1 MYDIFSVTAKG
12 DRRIM
17 SLKKFSQNSSNGERR
32 SDRYRSNYSGPRH
45 VNDDVSGDE
54 VSDRR
59 HSSDYSRSDRL
70 RSYGSE
76 DRERVDISERSS
88 RSDYEVNDY
97 SERTS
102 ADYRRNAGRGTETR
116 SSFRSR
122 RRVYDELPDV
132 NSKEFFLD
140 SDSSD
145 DDYEDVLSVYRDEE
159 KSFDQR
165 LEEGR
170 EAVRSRHRSNVK
182 KRKQMRFSLV
192 LIIIDILVLLV
203 LGILFFTGKI
213 HPETWFGNK
222 EKAETTAAVETTVP
236 EESDIEE
243 ESAQAMAQETLTQL
257 IATSDIQAAM
267 YDYDAAVQT
276 LSTSSFAQDP
286 AVQAKIQ
293 EYQTTAASCVAFDNS
308 QVTHV
313 FFHILCVDTD
323 RAFTNDAAGKDF
335 NQVMTTIPEF
345 EAILQ
350 QMYERGFVLVGLH
363 DMAEIQIQEDGTEKM
378 VKKQIMLPP
387 GKKAFVMSEDDV
399 CYYEYMEG
407 KGFAD
412 KMVLDENG
420 KLKLQYTDAA
430 GNVSVGDYDIVPILD
445 NFIEQ
450 HPDFSYRGAKAI
462 IAFTGYN
469 GVLGYRTDETYDES
483 SPNRDPSMKANPNI
497 AEDRETCKVLMQALV
512 DDGYELASHSWGHL
526 NFTNREL
533 ATLQKDTD
541 RWERNVETLMP
552 GNCDII
558 LYPFGAD
565 IADWHPYT
573 TENDKFNMLQN
584 AGFRYFCNVDS
595 NPAWVQFGSNF
606 VRQGRRNLDG
616 YRMWMDYSGQDSKLS
631 DLMDVKTVFDT
642 RRPTPITWN

>member
-1 MYDIFSVTAKG
+1 
-12 DRRIM
+12 M
-17 SLKKFSQNSSNGERR
+17 SLKKFSQNNSGSFNR
-32 SDRYRSNYSGPRH
+32 SDNSRNISSGRA
-45 VNDDVSGDE
+45 
-54 VSDRR
+54 
-59 HSSDYSRSDRL
+59 HSADNEYSRRMPSD
-70 RSYGSE
+70 E
-76 DRERVDISERSS
+76 DLDGEYKRPS
-88 RSDYEVNDY
+88 R
-97 SERTS
+97 
-102 ADYRRNAGRGTETR
+102 
-116 SSFRSR
+116 RSR
-122 RRVYDELPDV
+122 RRAYDDIPED
-132 NSKEFFLD
+132 SKDFYLD
-140 SDSSD
+140 TD
-145 DDYEDVLSVYRDEE
+145 DFDTDMSLYPDEE
-159 KSFDQR
+159 KSFDER

-170 EAVRSRHRSNVK
+170 EAIRTRHRQSVR
-182 KRKQMRFSLV
+182 KRKQMRFSA
-192 LIIIDILVLLV
+192 IIIAVDIIVLLAIAAFFLKGKLHLGDILS
-203 LGILFFTGKI
+203 K
-213 HPETWFGNK
+213 K
-222 EKAETTAAVETTVP
+222 EAVETTAAEEASLSQESETETQV
-236 EESDIEE
+236 
-243 ESAQAMAQETLTQL
+243 ATAQEDLYQL
-257 IATSDIQAAM
+257 VAKSDIQAAM
-267 YDYDAAVQT
+267 YDYDAAVET
-276 LSTSSFAQDP
+276 LSSSEYAGDP
-286 AVQAKIQ
+286 QVQAKIQ
-293 EYQTTAASCVAFDNS
+293 EYQNQAAACVAFDNS

-350 QMYERGFVLVGLH
+350 QMYDRGYVLVGLH
-363 DMAEIQIQEDGTEKM
+363 DMAEIETQPDGTEKM
-378 VKKQIMLPP
+378 VKKKIMLPE

-430 GNVSVGDYDIVPILD
+430 GNVSIGDYDIVPILD

-483 SPNRDPSMKANPNI
+483 SPNRDPNMKANPNI
-497 AEDRETCKVLMQALV
+497 AEDRETCKVLMQALI

-526 NFTNREL
+526 NFTNRDL
-533 ATLQKDTD
+533 ATLTRDTE

-573 TENDKFNMLQN
+573 TENEKFNMLEN

-616 YRMWMDYSGQDSKLS
+616 YRLWMDFSGQDSKLS
-631 DLMDVKTVFDT
+631 DLMDVKTVFDQ

>member
-1 MYDIFSVTAKG
+1 
-12 DRRIM
+12 M
-17 SLKKFSQNSSNGERR
+17 SLKKFSQNSASGERR
-32 SDRYRSNYSGPRH
+32 SDRYKSHYSGPRH
-45 VNDDVSGDE
+45 VSDDVSGN
-54 VSDRR
+54 R
-59 HSSDYSRSDRL
+59 HSSDYTGSDRT
-70 RSYGSE
+70 RAYGDE
-76 DRERVDISERSS
+76 DHRAGISDKHYGT
-88 RSDYEVNDY
+88 DYEIDGL
-97 SERTS
+97 SDRTS
-102 ADYRRNAGRGTETR
+102 GDYRRSTRGTEERR
-116 SSFRSR
+116 SYSRSQR
-122 RRVYDELPDV
+122 RMYTELPDE
-132 NSKEFFLD
+132 NSEDFFLD

-145 DDYEDVLSVYRDEE
+145 DEGYDDVLSVYRDEE
-159 KSFDQR
+159 KAFDEM
-165 LEEGR
+165 LEESR
-170 EAVRSRHRSNVK
+170 EAVRNRHRKNVK

-192 LIIIDILVLLV
+192 LIIVDVLVLLA
-203 LGILFFTGKI
+203 LLFLFFTGKLN
-213 HPETWFGNK
+213 PKSWFSGK
-222 EKAETTAAVETTVP
+222 SATETTAAQEESTVAEESESDAENAVTSP
-236 EESDIEE
+236 EED
-243 ESAQAMAQETLTQL
+243 LNQL
-257 IATSDIQAAM
+257 IALSDRQAAM
-267 YDYDAAVQT
+267 YDYDGAVET
-276 LSTSSFAQDP
+276 LTASSFAQDP
-286 AVQAKIQ
+286 QVQAKIQ
-293 EYQTTAASCVAFDNS
+293 EYQTTASTCVAFDNS

-313 FFHILCVDTD
+313 FFHILCVDTE

-350 QMYERGFVLVGLH
+350 QMYDRGFVLVGLH

-430 GNVSVGDYDIVPILD
+430 GNVSIGDYDIVPILD

-450 HPDFSYRGAKAI
+450 HPDFSYKGAKAI

-573 TENDKFNMLQN
+573 TDNEKFNMLQN

>member
-1 MYDIFSVTAKG
+1 
-12 DRRIM
+12 M
-17 SLKKFSQNSSNGERR
+17 SLKKFSQNGANGERR
-32 SDRYRSNYSGPRH
+32 SDRYRSHYSGPRRT
-45 VNDDVSGDE
+45 NDDVSGHG
-54 VSDRR
+54 
-59 HSSDYSRSDRL
+59 HSSDYTESEGLKGSVSDNR
-70 RSYGSE
+70 RAG
-76 DRERVDISERSS
+76 ISERHSGTDYE
-88 RSDYEVNDY
+88 SDYSDLSSVE
-97 SERTS
+97 
-102 ADYRRNAGRGTETR
+102 YRRNTRGEDN
-116 SSFRSR
+116 R
-122 RRVYDELPDV
+122 RTYYRKKQMYTELPDE
-132 NSKEFFLD
+132 NSEDFFFD

-145 DDYEDVLSVYRDEE
+145 EESYDDVLSVYRDEE
-159 KSFDQR
+159 KAFDEM
-165 LEEGR
+165 LEESR
-170 EAVRSRHRSNVK
+170 EAVRTRHRNSAK
-182 KRKQMRFSLV
+182 KRKQMRFSLILIVVDV
-192 LIIIDILVLLV
+192 LILLA
-203 LGILFFTGKI
+203 LLILFFTGKLN
-213 HPETWFGNK
+213 PATWFSR
-222 EKAETTAAVETTVP
+222 KAPTETIVA
-236 EESDIEE
+236 EESTVAE
-243 ESAQAMAQETLTQL
+243 ESESDAENPLTSAEEDLNQL
-257 IATSDIQAAM
+257 IALSDTKAMM
-267 YDYDAAVQT
+267 YDYDSAVET
-276 LSTSSFAQDP
+276 LTSSSFAQDP
-286 AVQAKIQ
+286 QVQAKIQ
-293 EYQTTAASCVAFDNS
+293 EYQATAATCVAFDNS

-323 RAFTNDAAGKDF
+323 RAFTDDAAGKDF

-350 QMYERGFVLVGLH
+350 QMYDRGYVLVGLH

-573 TENDKFNMLQN
+573 TDNDKFNMLQN

-595 NPAWVQFGSNF
+595 NPYWVQFGSNF

>member
-1 MYDIFSVTAKG
+1 
-12 DRRIM
+12 M
-17 SLKKFSQNSSNGERR
+17 SLKKFSQNNSGTANST
-32 SDRYRSNYSGPRH
+32 DRYRKNSSGSAYSGDNEYSRRIPS
-45 VNDDVSGDE
+45 NDD
-54 VSDRR
+54 
-59 HSSDYSRSDRL
+59 L
-70 RSYGSE
+70 GSE
-76 DRERVDISERSS
+76 YKRPS
-88 RSDYEVNDY
+88 R
-97 SERTS
+97 
-102 ADYRRNAGRGTETR
+102 
-116 SSFRSR
+116 RSR
-122 RRVYDELPDV
+122 RRTFDDIPED
-132 NSKEFFLD
+132 SADFFLD
-140 SDSSD
+140 SDDFEKDSYSD
-145 DDYEDVLSVYRDEE
+145 GSLRQRPYRNDSYDTEHFDNDMSIYPDEE
-159 KSFDQR
+159 KSFDER
-165 LEEGR
+165 LAEGR
-170 EAVRSRHRSNVK
+170 EAIRSRHRQSVK
-182 KRKQMRFSLV
+182 KRKQMRFSAI
-192 LIIIDILVLLV
+192 LIVIDIIVLL
-203 LGILFFTGKI
+203 LIAAFFLKDKI
-213 HPETWFGNK
+213 NFGELLKKK
-222 EKAETTAAVETTVP
+222 EAVETTVA
-236 EESDIEE
+236 EESTAAL
-243 ESAQAMAQETLTQL
+243 ESEMEAQSAEAAAQEDLYQL
-257 IATSDIQAAM
+257 VAKSDIQAAM
-267 YDYDAAVQT
+267 YDYDAAVET
-276 LSTSSFAQDP
+276 LTSSSYASDP
-286 AVQAKIQ
+286 QVQAKIQ
-293 EYQTTAASCVAFDNS
+293 EYQNQAAACVAFDNS

-313 FFHILCVDTD
+313 FFHILCVDTE

-350 QMYERGFVLVGLH
+350 QMYDRGYVLVGLH
-363 DMAEIQIQEDGTEKM
+363 DMAEIEIQPDGTEKM
-378 VKKQIMLPP
+378 VKKKIMLPE

-430 GNVSVGDYDIVPILD
+430 GNVSIGDYDIVPILD

-483 SPNRDPSMKANPNI
+483 SPNRDPKMKANPNI
-497 AEDRETCKVLMQALV
+497 AEDRETCKVLMQALI

-533 ATLQKDTD
+533 ATLTKDTD
-541 RWERNVETLMP
+541 RWERNVESLMP

-573 TENDKFNMLQN
+573 TENEKFNMLQN

-631 DLMDVKTVFDT
+631 DLMDVKTVFDQ

>member
-1 MYDIFSVTAKG
+1 
-12 DRRIM
+12 M
-17 SLKKFSQNSSNGERR
+17 SLKKFSQSNSGNVRH
-32 SDRYRSNYSGPRH
+32 SDRSRNDSAAIKSKSDNEYSRRIP
-45 VNDDVSGDE
+45 SGD
-54 VSDRR
+54 
-59 HSSDYSRSDRL
+59 
-70 RSYGSE
+70 
-76 DRERVDISERSS
+76 DIEGYHTTASH
-88 RSDYEVNDY
+88 
-97 SERTS
+97 
-102 ADYRRNAGRGTETR
+102 
-116 SSFRSR
+116 RSR
-122 RRVYDELPDV
+122 RRTFDDV
-132 NSKEFFLD
+132 PEDSEDFYLD
-140 SDSSD
+140 SETDNFDNDSYDSEPETDRSYDTEHYD
-145 DDYEDVLSVYRDEE
+145 DSLSVYSDEE
-159 KSFDQR
+159 KSFDER
-165 LEEGR
+165 LAERR
-170 EAVRSRHRSNVK
+170 EAIRSRHRQTVR
-182 KRKQMRFSLV
+182 KRKQMRFSAI
-192 LIIIDILVLLV
+192 LIAVDIVIILILAAFFLKGKLN
-203 LGILFFTGKI
+203 LGGLFGGK
-213 HPETWFGNK
+213 
-222 EKAETTAAVETTVP
+222 AAVETTQAAEETSVVA
-236 EESDIEE
+236 ESDSIS
-243 ESAQAMAQETLTQL
+243 ESASQQEDLYQL
-257 IATSDIQAAM
+257 IAASDIKAQM
-267 YDYDAAVQT
+267 YDYDAAIEA
-276 LSTSSFAQDP
+276 LSSSSFAADP
-286 AVQAKIQ
+286 QVQAKIQ
-293 EYQTTAASCVAFDNS
+293 EYQASQAQCVAFDSS

-350 QMYERGFVLVGLH
+350 QMYDRGYVLVGLH
-363 DMAEIQIQEDGTEKM
+363 DMAEIEVQPDGTEKM
-378 VKKQIMLPP
+378 VKKQIMLPE

-533 ATLQKDTD
+533 ATLTKDTD
-541 RWERNVETLMP
+541 RWERNVESLMP

-573 TENDKFNMLQN
+573 TENEKFNMLVN

-595 NPAWVQFGSNF
+595 NPVWVQFGSNF
-606 VRQGRRNLDG
+606 IRQGRRNLDG

>member
-1 MYDIFSVTAKG
+1 
-12 DRRIM
+12 M
-17 SLKKFSQNSSNGERR
+17 SLKKFSQSNSGNVRH
-32 SDRYRSNYSGPRH
+32 SDRSRNDSSGIKSKSDNEYSRRIP
-45 VNDDVSGDE
+45 SGDDIDGYHTT
-54 VSDRR
+54 VSR
-59 HSSDYSRSDRL
+59 
-70 RSYGSE
+70 
-76 DRERVDISERSS
+76 
-88 RSDYEVNDY
+88 
-97 SERTS
+97 
-102 ADYRRNAGRGTETR
+102 
-116 SSFRSR
+116 RSR
-122 RRVYDELPDV
+122 RRAFDDV
-132 NSKEFFLD
+132 PEDSEDFYLD
-140 SDSSD
+140 SETDSFDNDSLDSESEPDLTYDTSHYDDSLSD
-145 DDYEDVLSVYRDEE
+145 YSDEE
-159 KSFDQR
+159 KSFDER
-165 LEEGR
+165 LAERR
-170 EAVRSRHRSNVK
+170 EAIRSRHRQTVR
-182 KRKQMRFSLV
+182 KRKQMRFSAI
-192 LIIIDILVLLV
+192 LIVVDIVIILILAAFFLKGKLN
-203 LGILFFTGKI
+203 LGGLFGGK
-213 HPETWFGNK
+213 
-222 EKAETTAAVETTVP
+222 AAVETTQAA
-236 EESDIEE
+236 EETSEAAESDSTS
-243 ESAQAMAQETLTQL
+243 ESASQQEDLYQL
-257 IATSDIQAAM
+257 IAVSDIKAQM
-267 YDYDAAVQT
+267 YDYDAAIEA
-276 LSTSSFAQDP
+276 LSSSSYAADP
-286 AVQAKIQ
+286 QVQAKIQ
-293 EYQTTAASCVAFDNS
+293 EYQASQAQCVAFDSS

-313 FFHILCVDTD
+313 FFHILCVDTE

-350 QMYERGFVLVGLH
+350 QMYDRGYVLVGLH
-363 DMAEIQIQEDGTEKM
+363 DMAEIEVQPDGTEKM
-378 VKKQIMLPP
+378 VKKQIMLPE

-533 ATLQKDTD
+533 ATLTKDTD
-541 RWERNVETLMP
+541 RWERNVESLMP

-573 TENDKFNMLQN
+573 TENEKFNMLVN

-595 NPAWVQFGSNF
+595 NPVWVQFGSNF
-606 VRQGRRNLDG
+606 IRQGRRNLDG

>member
-1 MYDIFSVTAKG
+1 
-12 DRRIM
+12 M
-17 SLKKFSQNSSNGERR
+17 SLKKFSQNSSNRSTNASTSRNGSRNISSHSESNGYTRRIPSQEDFGGE
-32 SDRYRSNYSGPRH
+32 YH
-45 VNDDVSGDE
+45 
-54 VSDRR
+54 
-59 HSSDYSRSDRL
+59 
-70 RSYGSE
+70 
-76 DRERVDISERSS
+76 
-88 RSDYEVNDY
+88 
-97 SERTS
+97 RTS
-102 ADYRRNAGRGTETR
+102 R
-116 SSFRSR
+116 RSR
-122 RRVYDELPDV
+122 RRAFDDIPED
-132 NSKEFFLD
+132 SEDFFLD
-140 SDSSD
+140 SDNYD
-145 DDYEDVLSVYRDEE
+145 TENVKDDYESGAYANHSYRTKNSYDSEHFDADISVYPDEE
-159 KSFDQR
+159 KTFDER
-165 LEEGR
+165 LAEGR
-170 EAVRSRHRSNVK
+170 EAIRSRNRQSVR
-182 KRKQMRFSLV
+182 KRKQMRFSAI
-192 LIIIDILVLLV
+192 LITIDILVLLV
-203 LGILFFTGKI
+203 LGVLFFTGKLNLA
-213 HPETWFGNK
+213 ELFGKK
-222 EKAETTAAVETTVP
+222 EAVETTVAV
-236 EESDIEE
+236 EETTEAQESEIES
-243 ESAQAMAQETLTQL
+243 ESAMAEADLSQL
-257 IATSDIQAAM
+257 LAVSDRQAAM
-267 YDYDAAVQT
+267 YDYDAAVET
-276 LSTSSFAQDP
+276 LTSSSYAADP
-286 AVQAKIQ
+286 QVQAKIQ

-350 QMYERGFVLVGLH
+350 QMYDRGYVLVGLH
-363 DMAEIQIQEDGTEKM
+363 DMAEIEIQPDGTEKM
-378 VKKQIMLPP
+378 VRKKIMLPE

-483 SPNRDPSMKANPNI
+483 SPNRDPKMKANPNI

-526 NFTNREL
+526 NFTNRDL
-533 ATLQKDTD
+533 STLTKDTD

-565 IADWHPYT
+565 IADWHPYST
-573 TENDKFNMLQN
+573 DNEKFNMLQN

-595 NPAWVQFGSNF
+595 SKVWVQFGDNF

-616 YRMWMDYSGQDSKLS
+616 YRMWMDFSGQDNKLS
-631 DLMDVKTVFDT
+631 DLMDVKTVFDQ

>member
-1 MYDIFSVTAKG
+1 
-12 DRRIM
+12 M
-17 SLKKFSQNSSNGERR
+17 SLKKFSQSNSGNVRH
-32 SDRYRSNYSGPRH
+32 SDRSGNDSSGIKSKSDNEYSRRIP
-45 VNDDVSGDE
+45 SGDDIDGYRTT
-54 VSDRR
+54 VSR
-59 HSSDYSRSDRL
+59 
-70 RSYGSE
+70 
-76 DRERVDISERSS
+76 
-88 RSDYEVNDY
+88 
-97 SERTS
+97 
-102 ADYRRNAGRGTETR
+102 
-116 SSFRSR
+116 RSR
-122 RRVYDELPDV
+122 RRAFDDV
-132 NSKEFFLD
+132 PEDSEDFYLD
-140 SDSSD
+140 SETDSFHSD
-145 DDYEDVLSVYRDEE
+145 NYDPEPEADLTYDAEHYDDSLSDYSDEE
-159 KSFDQR
+159 KSFDER
-165 LEEGR
+165 LAERR
-170 EAVRSRHRSNVK
+170 EAIRSRHRQTVR
-182 KRKQMRFSLV
+182 KRKQMRFSAI
-192 LIIIDILVLLV
+192 LIVVDIVIILILAAFFLKGKLN
-203 LGILFFTGKI
+203 LGGLFGGK
-213 HPETWFGNK
+213 
-222 EKAETTAAVETTVP
+222 AAVETTQAA
-236 EESDIEE
+236 EETSEAAESDSTS
-243 ESAQAMAQETLTQL
+243 ESASQQEDLYQL
-257 IATSDIQAAM
+257 IAASDIKAQM
-267 YDYDAAVQT
+267 YDYDAAIEA
-276 LSTSSFAQDP
+276 LSSSSFAADP
-286 AVQAKIQ
+286 QVQAKIQ
-293 EYQTTAASCVAFDNS
+293 EYQASKAQCVAFDSS

-313 FFHILCVDTD
+313 FFHILCVDTE
-323 RAFTNDAAGKDF
+323 RAFTNDASGKDF

-350 QMYERGFVLVGLH
+350 QMYDRGYVLVGLH
-363 DMAEIQIQEDGTEKM
+363 DMAEIEVQPDGTEKM
-378 VKKQIMLPP
+378 VKKQIMLPE

-533 ATLQKDTD
+533 ATLTKDTD
-541 RWERNVETLMP
+541 RWERNVESLMP

-573 TENDKFNMLQN
+573 TENEKFNMLVN

-595 NPAWVQFGSNF
+595 NPVWVQFGSNF
-606 VRQGRRNLDG
+606 IRQGRRNLDG